1 MIRMFRVAAGLAFGL
16 IVAAGIVVTAAAAD
30 DPKKDALVND
40 PAVRQSLEPGNT
52 PLGRNPPN
60 NLPAESD
67 PSLQQAIDRAHDGTT
82 GTTRPDGQTR
92 RPEGQSEKLR
102 DAPSGSPGQLGGGDA
117 AGGTAK

>member
-1 MIRMFRVAAGLAFGL
+1 MIRMFRAAAGLSFGML
-16 IVAAGIVVTAAAAD
+16 VLAGIAAAAAAAD

-60 NLPAESD
+60 TLPADTD

-92 RPEGQSEKLR
+92 RPEGQPETLR
-102 DAPSGSPGQLGGGDA
+102 DAPSGSPGQLGGDGA
-117 AGGTAK
+117 AGGTTK